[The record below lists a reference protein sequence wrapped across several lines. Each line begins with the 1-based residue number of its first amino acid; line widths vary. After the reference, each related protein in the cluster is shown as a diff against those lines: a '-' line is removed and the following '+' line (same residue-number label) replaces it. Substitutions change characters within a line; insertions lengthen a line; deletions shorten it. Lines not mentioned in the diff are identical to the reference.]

1 MFFCGFFNNL
11 ITNYMSPNEVNL
23 LPLLSYFEECHE
35 GDLLSF
41 TQWLDKAI
49 YMFHYLPA
57 DTFSETERQNV
68 CHVLMELKEAVL
80 KIHIEQN
87 TCA

>member
-1 MFFCGFFNNL
+1 M
-11 ITNYMSPNEVNL
+11 TPNEINL

-49 YMFHYLPA
+49 YMLHYLPA
-57 DTFSETERQNV
+57 DSFSETERQNV
-68 CHVLMELKEAVL
+68 CHVLMELKETVMEIYL
-80 KIHIEQN
+80 NKK
-87 TCA
+87 

>member
-1 MFFCGFFNNL
+1 MNPKK
-11 ITNYMSPNEVNL
+11 INL

-41 TQWLDKAI
+41 AQWLDKTI

-57 DTFSETERQNV
+57 DAFSELERQNV
-68 CHVLMELKEAVL
+68 CHVLMELKEAVIA
-80 KIHIEQN
+80 IHLGQQAK
-87 TCA
+87 CFPMSRM

>member
-1 MFFCGFFNNL
+1 MSNFNL
-11 ITNYMSPNEVNL
+11 H
-23 LPLLSYFEECHE
+23 PLLSYFDECHE

-57 DTFSETERQNV
+57 DSFSETERQNV
-68 CHVLMELKEAVL
+68 CHVLMELKEAVMD
-80 KIHIEQN
+80 IHRTIPTKN
-87 TCA
+87 HPKGGFCNFV

>member
-1 MFFCGFFNNL
+1 ML
-11 ITNYMSPNEVNL
+11 ITLYSSYMSPNEINL

-41 TQWLDKAI
+41 AQWLDKAV

-57 DTFSETERQNV
+57 DAFSETERQNV
-68 CHVLMELKEAVL
+68 CHVLMELKGAVMD
-80 KIHIEQN
+80 IHRAKKN
-87 TCA
+87 APS

>member
-1 MFFCGFFNNL
+1 MNPKE
-11 ITNYMSPNEVNL
+11 INL

-41 TQWLDKAI
+41 AQWLDKAV

-57 DTFSETERQNV
+57 DAFSELERQNV
-68 CHVLMELKEAVL
+68 CHVLMELKEAVIA
-80 KIHIEQN
+80 IHLEQ
-87 TCA
+87 

>member
-1 MFFCGFFNNL
+1 MNPKE
-11 ITNYMSPNEVNL
+11 INL
-23 LPLLSYFEECHE
+23 LPLLSYFEEFHE

-49 YMFHYLPA
+49 YMLHYLPTN
-57 DTFSETERQNV
+57 TFSDIERQNV
-68 CHVLMELKEAVL
+68 CHVLMELKHTVM

-87 TCA
+87 SCS

>member
-1 MFFCGFFNNL
+1 MN
-11 ITNYMSPNEVNL
+11 PNEINL

-49 YMFHYLPA
+49 YMFHYLPI
-57 DTFSETERQNV
+57 DSFSEIERQNV
-68 CHVLMELKEAVL
+68 CHVLMGLKEAVMEIYL
-80 KIHIEQN
+80 NNERVIN
-87 TCA
+87 F

>member
-1 MFFCGFFNNL
+1 M
-11 ITNYMSPNEVNL
+11 TPNEINL

-41 TQWLDKAI
+41 TLWVDKAI

-57 DTFSETERQNV
+57 DTFSEVERQNV
-68 CHVLMELKEAVL
+68 CHVLKELKEAVM
-80 KIHIEQN
+80 KIHLEHN
-87 TCA
+87 NCA

>member
-1 MFFCGFFNNL
+1 
-11 ITNYMSPNEVNL
+11 MSNIIL

-49 YMFHYLPA
+49 YMLHYLPT
-57 DTFSETERQNV
+57 DSFSETERQNV

-80 KIHIEQN
+80 EIYRSQSR
-87 TCA
+87 

>member
-1 MFFCGFFNNL
+1 M
-11 ITNYMSPNEVNL
+11 TPNEINL
-23 LPLLSYFEECHE
+23 LPLISYFDECHE

-41 TQWLDKAI
+41 TKWLDKAI

-57 DTFSETERQNV
+57 DTFSEVERQNV

-80 KIHIEQN
+80 KIKVEQSN
-87 TCA
+87 FQGV

>member
-1 MFFCGFFNNL
+1 
-11 ITNYMSPNEVNL
+11 MSSKSINL

-41 TQWLDKAI
+41 TLWLDKAI

-57 DTFSETERQNV
+57 DTFSEAERQNI
-68 CHVLMELKEAVL
+68 CHVLVELKEAVL
-80 KIHIEQN
+80 KVHCHDNIIVSKFN
-87 TCA
+87 KI

>member
-1 MFFCGFFNNL
+1 
-11 ITNYMSPNEVNL
+11 MSIKPNNL

-41 TQWLDKAI
+41 TLWLDKAI

-57 DTFSETERQNV
+57 DAFSATERQNV

-80 KIHIEQN
+80 KIHVEQN
-87 TCA
+87 NCA

>member
-1 MFFCGFFNNL
+1 
-11 ITNYMSPNEVNL
+11 MSPNEINP
-23 LPLLSYFEECHE
+23 LPLFSYFEESHE

-80 KIHIEQN
+80 KIHIEKKLY
-87 TCA
+87 

>member
-1 MFFCGFFNNL
+1 MSNHNL
-11 ITNYMSPNEVNL
+11 E
-23 LPLLSYFEECHE
+23 PLLYYFQECHE
-35 GDLLSF
+35 GDLLSL
-41 TQWLDKAI
+41 TQWLDKSI

-80 KIHIEQN
+80 KIHIDDLKN
-87 TCA
+87 IAHS